1 VTGDKIAI
9 QVIYRKRLSGKE
21 NPWLSGLG
29 ADLSAKQCGR
39 ILRDSERVGG
49 ELSAYMHVVIRANPK
64 LMKELTGMKMHPE
77 VRRMLEESGLTQEW
91 VVEGEAKGE
100 AERQRLMRG
109 NECLKQEEYL
119 NKVGQI
125 PEVDRV
131 YVDESGINRCLCLF

>member
-1 VTGDKIAI
+1 
-9 QVIYRKRLSGKE
+9 
-21 NPWLSGLG
+21 
-29 ADLSAKQCGR
+29 
-39 ILRDSERVGG
+39 
-49 ELSAYMHVVIRANPK
+49 
-64 LMKELTGMKMHPE
+64 MKELTGMKMHPE

-91 VVEGEAKGE
+91 VAEGEAKGE
-100 AERQRLMRG
+100 AERQRLMRE